1 MLSIHYGDFDGYVPD
16 PDMFFNNTYEE
27 DWLNDPFVIQM
38 ISDVDKSTVLS
49 SGVIDSKVLGL
60 ILPERLSGGVKTLIF
75 VLKRPDMI
83 FNGSACGE
91 NCAEWLLKIGEKQ
104 DVTIR
109 LGYLMPFNEPF
120 KIHVINNNTIYTKW
134 RDIVMN
140 CYMYL

>member
-1 MLSIHYGDFDGYVPD
+1 
-16 PDMFFNNTYEE
+16 
-27 DWLNDPFVIQM
+27 M

-60 ILPERLSGGVKTLIF
+60 IPPERLSGGVKTLIL
-75 VLKRPDMI
+75 VLKRPDTI

-120 KIHVINNNTIYTKW
+120 KIHVINNDTIYTKW
-134 RDIVMN
+134 CDIVMN